1 MIRRILDGLYLLS
14 GILAACFLLTVFA
27 LMLMLSGGREF
38 GLNIPSGDDFTAW
51 ALAATSFL
59 GLAHTFKAG
68 DMIRVGIVL
77 ERLTGRRRQ
86 ALEIFALLVS
96 VAFIGFFA
104 KNAIQMTWDSY
115 RFGDTSTGVVAV
127 PLWIPQTGYALGL
140 VILCIAMADEL
151 VRVAMGLR
159 PVYEKDPP
167 SSPEELV
174 ERIASGGGA

>member
-14 GILAACFLLTVFA
+14 GILAACFLLTVFV
-27 LMLMLSGGREF
+27 LMLLLSGGREF

-86 ALEIFALLVS
+86 ALEIFALVVS

-140 VILCIAMADEL
+140 VILCIAMTDEL

-159 PVYEKDPP
+159 PAYEKDPP